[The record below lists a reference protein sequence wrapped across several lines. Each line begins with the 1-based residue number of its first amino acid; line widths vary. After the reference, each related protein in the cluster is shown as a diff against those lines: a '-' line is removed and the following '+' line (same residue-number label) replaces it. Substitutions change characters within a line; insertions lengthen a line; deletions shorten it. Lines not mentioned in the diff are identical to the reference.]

1 MAKLC
6 MELNRSTDR
15 VMQKKVARDI
25 WDIMIDLYTDAT
37 VLQKSR
43 QSTPPSMQQQQ
54 QQQQQ
59 QQVQS
64 KAPPLLQLPGQP
76 YDASN
81 TAPPQSK
88 STSPVNVT
96 SPPSQQQSAARD
108 LHLLQTNRQFIAN
121 LLLWINNRQIRNI
134 VVSMLT
140 SIYNVV
146 DTMANNEIKSELKY
160 LWPTSINQV
169 LSFNLNAFPDLMT
182 KYLINTVEE
191 FTPFN
196 SSWNRVVADVS
207 VAKSLSSDA
216 IKYYLKFFLLETRNF
231 FRNKQLIE
239 TNSNNRFD
247 EKILKL
253 MIKAM
258 VTLNKH
264 THAAVMCQMLLNN
277 NEYTAAFRYLQEGN
291 VLVPTA
297 DDTDMIYDCI
307 WDMAL
312 LEYLVNLNTIR
323 GYMNKKCLLMKLIA
337 MQNVN
342 ASNPSETY
350 AKTVEFK
357 KARMFQKLVYY
368 YLL

>member
-1 MAKLC
+1 

-15 VMQKKVARDI
+15 SMQKKVARDI
-25 WDIMIDLYTDAT
+25 WDIMIDLYSDAI

-54 QQQQQ
+54 
-59 QQVQS
+59 VQS
-64 KAPPLLQLPGQP
+64 KPPPLLQLPGQP

-81 TAPPQSK
+81 IAPPQSK

-96 SPPSQQQSAARD
+96 SPPNQQQSAARD

-121 LLLWINNRQIRNI
+121 LFMWINNRQIRNI
-134 VVSMLT
+134 IISMLT

-160 LWPTSINQV
+160 LWPTSIGQI
-169 LSFNLNAFPDLMT
+169 LSFNLNSFHDLLT
-182 KYLINTVEE
+182 KYLVNTVDAYN
-191 FTPFN
+191 PFN
-196 SSWNRVVADVS
+196 SNWNRVMADVS
-207 VAKSLSSDA
+207 VAKSLTSDA

-231 FRNKQLIE
+231 FRNRQLVE

-247 EKILKL
+247 EKILKM
-253 MIKAM
+253 MIKSLA
-258 VTLNKH
+258 TLNKH
-264 THAAVMCQMLLNN
+264 THAALMCQMLLNN
-277 NEYTAAFRYLQEGN
+277 NEYTAAFRYLQESN

-297 DDTDMIYDCI
+297 DDMDMIYDCI

-323 GYMNKKCLLMKLIA
+323 GYVNKKSLLMKLIA

-350 AKTVEFK
+350 AKTVECK
-357 KARMFQKLVYY
+357 KAAMFQKLVYY
-368 YLL
+368 YFL